1 MMLMVK
7 INDYITDLVM
17 DAIKRY
23 FITTCQQFFGTLDLI
38 KHGQIPT
45 KISCLFFVI
54 SKIFH

>member
-23 FITTCQQFFGTLDLI
+23 FITTCQRFFGTLDLI

-45 KISCLFFVI
+45 KISSFF
-54 SKIFH
+54 FCD